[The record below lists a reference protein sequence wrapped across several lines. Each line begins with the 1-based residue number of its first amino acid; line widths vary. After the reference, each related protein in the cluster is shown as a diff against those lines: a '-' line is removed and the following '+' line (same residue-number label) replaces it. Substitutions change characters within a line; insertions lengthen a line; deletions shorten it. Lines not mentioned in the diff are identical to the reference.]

1 MIIISNLL
9 LRMTST
15 TFFRPTGT
23 KCLYLHMINGFG
35 WTARGLDMGK
45 GIYALGRALQ
55 IASLVVMPAAI
66 WASAIRHSEKES
78 ILIFL
83 GSIVVFYVGYL
94 LTQVSAKI

>member
-1 MIIISNLL
+1 
-9 LRMTST
+9 
-15 TFFRPTGT
+15 
-23 KCLYLHMINGFG
+23 
-35 WTARGLDMGK
+35 MGK
-45 GIYALGRALQ
+45 GIYLLGRTIQ
-55 IASLVVMPAAI
+55 VSSLVIMPAAL

>member
-1 MIIISNLL
+1 
-9 LRMTST
+9 
-15 TFFRPTGT
+15 
-23 KCLYLHMINGFG
+23 MINGFA
-35 WTARGLDMGK
+35 WTARGLEVGK
-45 GIYALGRALQ
+45 GIFRLGRTLQ
-55 IASLVVMPAAI
+55 VASLVAMPAAI